1 MSFLWDAYQSSQIS
15 QLNSRIDRL
24 QDSGAREQAAVR
36 VATELEEKVNRLAL
50 ICRAMFELLQQT
62 SGLSEDQ
69 LKAKI
74 QEIDLRDGQAD
85 GRMTP
90 QGKRCPKCDAMM
102 SPRFGRC
109 LFCGHQDEAASP
121 FVP

>member
-1 MSFLWDAYQSSQIS
+1 MSFLWDAYQSSQIH
-15 QLNSRIDRL
+15 QLDARIDRL
-24 QDSGAREQAAVR
+24 QDAGAREQAALR
-36 VATELEEKVNRLAL
+36 VAGEMDEKVNRLAL

-62 SGLSEDQ
+62 SGLTEDQ

-90 QGKRCPKCDAMM
+90 QGKRCLKCDAMM

-109 LFCGHQDEAASP
+109 LFCGHQDETASP

>member
-1 MSFLWDAYQSSQIS
+1 MSFLWDAYQSSQIY

-24 QDSGAREQAAVR
+24 QDAGAREQAAAR

-50 ICRAMFELLQQT
+50 ICRAMFELMP
-62 SGLSEDQ
+62 GLSEDQ

-74 QEIDLRDGQAD
+74 QEIDERDGQAD
-85 GRMTP
+85 GRMT
-90 QGKRCPKCDAMM
+90 QRAKKCPNCDAMM
-102 SPRFGRC
+102 SPKFGRC
-109 LFCGHQDEAASP
+109 LFCGHKDETASP

>member
-24 QDSGAREQAAVR
+24 QDSSAREQAAVR

-102 SPRFGRC
+102 SPKFGRC
-109 LFCGHQDEAASP
+109 LFCGYADAAASP

>member
-1 MSFLWDAYQSSQIS
+1 MSFLWDAYQSSQIF

-24 QDSGAREQAAVR
+24 QDAGAREQAALR
-36 VATELEEKVNRLAL
+36 VAADLEDKVNRLAL
-50 ICRAMFELLQQT
+50 ICRAMLELLP
-62 SGLSEDQ
+62 GLTEDQ

-74 QEIDLRDGQAD
+74 QEIDQRDGQVD
-85 GRMTP
+85 GRVTP
-90 QGKRCPKCDAMM
+90 RAKKCPKCDATM